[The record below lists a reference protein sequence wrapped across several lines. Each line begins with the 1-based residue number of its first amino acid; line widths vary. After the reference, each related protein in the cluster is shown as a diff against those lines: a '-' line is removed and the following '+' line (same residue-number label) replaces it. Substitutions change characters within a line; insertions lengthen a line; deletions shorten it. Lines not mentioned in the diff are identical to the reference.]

1 MNLKGDVKVLKKKKI
16 IIISVIAAAVLALIA
31 IITVFALSRCG
42 VKFIGNVDNRQIEV
56 LSQYS
61 GSNVKAEVDF
71 LWFKIHPKTETSG
84 EVNTKKTGEYTLV
97 HTAKFFGGTYETI
110 SKVMVVD
117 TTPPEIK
124 TEDDNVTIDFVSYP
138 INPNSIKVSF
148 TATDNYD
155 GDITAKVE
163 KTVKDNVCIL
173 TVSDSSGNTAQ
184 KKINLVFDDGI
195 RPVLVLKGPSTVY
208 LEVGSKYAES
218 GYSATDNLDG
228 NITDKVKVSGKVDT
242 STSGIYNIE
251 YSVTDS
257 SGNITKLIKK
267 VVVYGNANTENFNNI
282 TPNGKTVYLT
292 FDDGPGAYTERLLS
306 VLKKYNVKATFFVTN
321 QFSKYQSLIGKAH
334 SEGHKIAVHT
344 YSHQMYTKDNNIYS
358 SVEAYLKD
366 FNAMQSVIKAQTGSK
381 TNIFRFPGGT
391 NNTISK
397 SSCKGIMTELTKQMT
412 DAGYFYFDWNVDS
425 YDSRSSSNTQ
435 KIITETINQIK
446 NKKNAVVL
454 MHDIHKK
461 TVDAVPAIIEYCLEN
476 GYTFDVLSENSPAV
490 RYKPQN

>member
-1 MNLKGDVKVLKKKKI
+1 MLRKKRI
-16 IIISVIAAAVLALIA
+16 ITISVIAAVALVLIA
-31 IITVFALSRCG
+31 TLTVLALSRCG
-42 VKFIGNVDNRQIEV
+42 VKFIGNADKQQIEV
-56 LSQYS
+56 FSKYS
-61 GSNVKAEVDF
+61 CSDVKAEVEF
-71 LWFKIHPKTETSG
+71 LWFKINLKTKISG
-84 EVNTKKTGEYTLV
+84 EVNTEKTGEYTLT
-97 HTAKFFGGTYETI
+97 HIAEFFGKTYETV
-110 SKVMVVD
+110 SKVSVVD

-124 TEDDNVTIDFVSYP
+124 TEDEDVTIEFVNYP
-138 INPNSIKVSF
+138 INPDKIKVSF

-163 KTVKDNVCIL
+163 KTVKDNICVL
-173 TVSDSSGNTAQ
+173 TVSDSSGNKAE
-184 KKINLVFDDGI
+184 KEINLVFDDGI

-228 NITDKVKVSGKVDT
+228 NITDKVKVSGEVDT
-242 STSGIYNIE
+242 GNSGIYNIE

-257 SGNITKLIKK
+257 SGNTTKLNKK
-267 VVVYGNANTENFNNI
+267 VVVYGNANAENFNDI

-292 FDDGPGAYTERLLS
+292 FDDGPGAYTEKLLS
-306 VLKKYNVKATFFVTN
+306 ILKNYNVKATFFVTN
-321 QFSKYQSLIGKAH
+321 QFPKYQSLIGKAH

-344 YSHQMYTKDNNIYS
+344 YSHQMYNKNNNIYS
-358 SVEAYLKD
+358 SVNAYMND
-366 FNAMQSVIKAQTGSK
+366 FNAMQNVIKAQTGSE

-397 SSCKGIMTELTKQMT
+397 SSCQGIMTQLAEQMT
-412 DAGYFYFDWNVDS
+412 NAGYFYFDWNVDS

-476 GYTFDVLSENSPAV
+476 GYTFKVLDENSPAV